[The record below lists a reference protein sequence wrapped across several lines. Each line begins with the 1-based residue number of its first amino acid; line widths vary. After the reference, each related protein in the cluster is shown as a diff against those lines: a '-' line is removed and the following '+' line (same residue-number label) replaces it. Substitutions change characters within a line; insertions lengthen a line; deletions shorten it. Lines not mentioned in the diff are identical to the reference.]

1 MFFNLNQVSGFGSTS
16 LKLMSKFLISFLLIA
31 MMITVVHAQPP
42 TLLWD
47 DSVATSDIALSKDGN
62 YVAVA
67 SGNTVR
73 FYGKESGTPLW
84 TSTTPSGTF
93 QSVAISAD
101 GDSVVAGTLWS
112 LGSSGDIAFWKDA
125 KSRTSSSETPTWR
138 SEDLGG
144 GILRRCLDLS
154 DDGNYVV
161 ACGTGKWVFYWG
173 NAQGRTTTS
182 ESTSW
187 KSQTFSHVSVVDL
200 SSDGDYVAAGIYQ
213 SSDYGVAYWK
223 NARSLTGDPQGWNWL
238 STEPDTIISDVAI
251 SDDGESVAAAPSV
264 SISND
269 VGSVAAGLDV
279 DSSVRYWAGAKSLSG
294 DPASTWWSGEG
305 IGFTS
310 IDMSSDGDSVIAAD
324 IPDVVSNIGPREGE
338 PTQVALNFFT
348 GGTVYFWGG
357 ARSLTGK
364 PQVPTWTYELDGVI
378 YDVAIDD
385 SGDYMA
391 ADANELFP
399 GKVYF
404 FDFRGILLW
413 SYPIDYANKVSISA
427 DGSTLA
433 VGTATLLTGYL
444 FDTGY
449 TSSRPPVGGV
459 LIPENKLEIIA
470 PYLALAI
477 VFAAVSTIFIM
488 KKRKD

>member
-1 MFFNLNQVSGFGSTS
+1 MLSGFGFTS
-16 LKLMSKFLISFLLIA
+16 LKLMSKFLISSLLIV

-47 DSVATSDIALSKDGN
+47 DTVGTDDIALSKDGN

-67 SGNTVR
+67 SGNEVR

-84 TSTTPSGTF
+84 TSTIAGSGYM
-93 QSVAISAD
+93 SVAISAD
-101 GDSVVAGTLWS
+101 GDCVVAGTRS
-112 LGSSGDIAFWKDA
+112 FGGGNGYVAFWKDA

-144 GILRRCLDLS
+144 GIFRRCLDIS

-161 ACGTGKWVFYWG
+161 ACGTGLWVFYWA
-173 NAQGRTTTS
+173 NAKGRTTMS

-187 KSQTFSHVSVVDL
+187 KSKEFTYVSVVDL
-200 SSDGDYVAAGIYQ
+200 SSDGNYVAAGVLDI
-213 SSDYGVAYWK
+213 SNYGVAYWK
-223 NARSLTGDPQGWNWL
+223 NAKSLSGDPQGWNWL
-238 STEPDTIISDVAI
+238 STEPDTGFSDVAI
-251 SDDGESVAAAPSV
+251 SDDGESVAAATGVDFSV
-264 SISND
+264 H
-269 VGSVAAGLDV
+269 
-279 DSSVRYWAGAKSLSG
+279 YWTGAKSLSG
-294 DPASTWWSGEG
+294 DPASTWWAGEG

-310 IDMSSDGDSVIAAD
+310 IDMSSDGDSVIASGSPNLD
-324 IPDVVSNIGPREGE
+324 PNNGTQEGE
-338 PTQVALNFFT
+338 PIKAVINGNGIA
-348 GGTVYFWGG
+348 GGEVYFWGQ

-364 PQVPTWTYELDGVI
+364 PQVPTWTYKTDGFI
-378 YDVAIDD
+378 HDVAIDD
-385 SGDYMA
+385 SGNYMA
-391 ADANELFP
+391 ADQNMFVP

-404 FDFRGILLW
+404 FDFRGVLLW
-413 SYPIDYANKVSISA
+413 SYPIDLADKVSISS

-449 TSSRPPVGGV
+449 SSSIPPVGGV
-459 LIPENKLEIIA
+459 LIPENKLAIIA

>member
-1 MFFNLNQVSGFGSTS
+1 MFFNLKNISRFGFTS
-16 LKLMSKFLISFLLIA
+16 LKLMSKFLISSLLIA

-42 TLLWD
+42 TLIWD
-47 DSVATSDIALSKDGN
+47 DDVGTNAIALSKDGN

-67 SGNTVR
+67 SGNEVR

-101 GDSVVAGTLWS
+101 GDCVVAGTIFS
-112 LGSSGDIAFWKDA
+112 GDSGDIAFWKDA

-144 GILRRCLDLS
+144 GIFRRCLDMS

-161 ACGTGKWVFYWG
+161 ACGTGQWVFYWA
-173 NAQGRTTTS
+173 NAKIRTTTS

-187 KSQTFSHVSVVDL
+187 KSQEFTHVSVVDL
-200 SSDGDYVAAGIYQ
+200 SSDGDYVAAGIGGI
-213 SSDYGVAYWK
+213 SDFGVAYWK

-238 STEPDTIISDVAI
+238 PTEPDTRISDVAI
-251 SDDGESVAAAPSV
+251 SDDGESVAAATGV
-264 SISND
+264 AISND
-269 VGSVAAGLDV
+269 VGSVAAGLGV

-294 DPASTWWSGEG
+294 DPASTWWTGAG

-310 IDMSSDGDSVIAAD
+310 IDMSSDGDSVIAAGR
-324 IPDVVSNIGPREGE
+324 PDLVSNIVLKEGE
-338 PTQVALNFFT
+338 STKAAINGFA

-364 PQVPTWTYELDGVI
+364 PQVPTWTYDTDGI
-378 YDVAIDD
+378 IHDVAIDD

-391 ADANELFP
+391 ADANQLFP
-399 GKVYF
+399 GKVFF
-404 FDFRGILLW
+404 FDFRGVLLW
-413 SYPIDYANKVSISA
+413 TYPIDYADKVSISA

-433 VGTATLLTGYL
+433 VGTATLATGYL

-459 LIPENKLEIIA
+459 LMPENKLVIIA

-477 VFAAVSTIFIM
+477 VFAVVSTILII